1 MLKKIFQKLLGQLLL
16 AVVAFALLVWATLHL
31 LDYYTDHGKYI
42 VVPDL
47 TKKTLTE
54 VQLLFEK
61 EHLRYEVLDSTE
73 YDPKYPPLAVI
84 SQSPE
89 PNERVKENRKIYL
102 NINPTGYHKVT
113 VPKVIQVTRRNA
125 EATLQSVGLT
135 IGNITYVDDIGKDMV
150 LELQHNGKPVLPGE
164 KLVKTSRID
173 LICGN
178 GLENKDNDSIPSE
191 IPIEELIGE

>member
-61 EHLRYEVLDSTE
+61 EHLRYE
-73 YDPKYPPLAVI
+73 
-84 SQSPE
+84 

-150 LELQHNGKPVLPGE
+150 LELQYNGKPVLPGE

-178 GLENKDNDSIPSE
+178 GLENKENDSIPNE

>member
-1 MLKKIFQKLLGQLLL
+1 MLKKIFQKLLRQLLL

-178 GLENKDNDSIPSE
+178 GLENKENDSIPSE

>member
-1 MLKKIFQKLLGQLLL
+1 MRYIIGLFVTATIVFLLGSLRVGAEIQNYESALWVALVL
-16 AVVAFALLVWATLHL
+16 SVLNIVVRPILTLISLPITFMTLGLFLLV
-31 LDYYTDHGKYI
+31 I
-42 VVPDL
+42 
-47 TKKTLTE
+47 
-54 VQLLFEK
+54 
-61 EHLRYEVLDSTE
+61 
-73 YDPKYPPLAVI
+73 
-84 SQSPE
+84 
-89 PNERVKENRKIYL
+89 
-102 NINPTGYHKVT
+102 
-113 VPKVIQVTRRNA
+113 NA

-178 GLENKDNDSIPSE
+178 GLENKENDSIPSE

>member
-164 KLVKTSRID
+164 KLVKTSCID

-178 GLENKDNDSIPSE
+178 GLENKENDSIPSE

>member
-1 MLKKIFQKLLGQLLL
+1 M
-16 AVVAFALLVWATLHL
+16 
-31 LDYYTDHGKYI
+31 
-42 VVPDL
+42 
-47 TKKTLTE
+47 
-54 VQLLFEK
+54 
-61 EHLRYEVLDSTE
+61 
-73 YDPKYPPLAVI
+73 AVI

-178 GLENKDNDSIPSE
+178 GLENKENDSIPNE

>member
-73 YDPKYPPLAVI
+73 YDPKYPPLSVI

-178 GLENKDNDSIPSE
+178 GLENKENDSIPNE

>member
-16 AVVAFALLVWATLHL
+16 GVVAFALLVWATLHL

-164 KLVKTSRID
+164 KFVKTSRID

-178 GLENKDNDSIPSE
+178 GLENKENDSIPSE